1 MVEMT
6 KKDAPIEP
14 LEKYNYNPENDP
26 KVLTTRVPKGCTR
39 HSMIFKTVHIT
50 DIL

>member
-26 KVLTTRVPKGCTR
+26 KSPYYKGPKR
-39 HSMIFKTVHIT
+39 LYKTFH
-50 DIL
+50 DF